1 MNRIFLTSV
10 AALALTAGGA
20 WAQDATATDGDALDV
35 EIVDAD
41 ELSIGEDIET
51 LDGDGTDTAMDGTTT
66 PLILDGE
73 DDDAMASGGM
83 DATVED
89 GAIVGDGTDTAMDG
103 TTTPLILEEDA
114 IEGETATIDS
124 DMSPDADTEMAVEA
138 TGLAGDDAAMDGTM
152 ETVEIEDADT
162 TAESVTE
169 MAEMDPLAP
178 AGGLYGSFAEL
189 RVDDLVGMEVIG
201 SMGDDMGE
209 IDHLVSDGSQLLAVI
224 GTGGFL
230 GLFERD
236 VAIPLDRF
244 EIGED
249 GLRLP
254 SLSEDE
260 VESMPEWT
268 GEFDGLDRDVVIGDA
283 L

>member
-20 WAQDATATDGDALDV
+20 WAQDATATDGDQLDI

-51 LDGDGTDTAMDGTTT
+51 LEGDGTDTAMDGTTT
-66 PLILDGE
+66 PL
-73 DDDAMASGGM
+73 
-83 DATVED
+83 V
-89 GAIVGDGTDTAMDG
+89 
-103 TTTPLILEEDA
+103 LEEDA

-138 TGLAGDDAAMDGTM
+138 TDLAGEDDAM

-178 AGGLYGSFAEL
+178 AGGLYGAFAEL

-209 IDHLVSDGSQLLAVI
+209 VDELVSDGARLLAVV

-230 GLFERD
+230 GLFEHD
-236 VAIPLDRF
+236 VAIPLERF
-244 EIGED
+244 EMGAD
-249 GLRLP
+249 GLILP

-260 VESMPEWT
+260 VRSMPEWD
-268 GEFDGLDRDVVIGDA
+268 GEFDGLGRDMVIGDA
-283 L
+283 F

>member
-20 WAQDATATDGDALDV
+20 WAQDATATDGDQLDI

-51 LDGDGTDTAMDGTTT
+51 LEGDGTDTAMDGTTT

-73 DDDAMASGGM
+73 DDAMASGGM

-103 TTTPLILEEDA
+103 TTTPLVLEEDA

-138 TGLAGDDAAMDGTM
+138 TDLAGEDDAM

-178 AGGLYGSFAEL
+178 AGGLYGAFAEL

-209 IDHLVSDGSQLLAVI
+209 VDELVSDGARLLAVV

-230 GLFERD
+230 GLFEHD
-236 VAIPLDRF
+236 VAIPLERF
-244 EIGED
+244 EMGAD
-249 GLRLP
+249 GLILP

-260 VESMPEWT
+260 VRSMPEWD
-268 GEFDGLDRDVVIGDA
+268 GEFDGLGRDMVIGDA
-283 L
+283 F